1 MAKQNSKSKADRQA
15 AELIAQFCS
24 GYATGDLTVGEADE
38 IFDRL
43 YDLADAALPRLFEL
57 LESADENERHV
68 ALELLRVLDDP
79 RAVPPLRR
87 LLANP
92 DVDDDDKIAIIA
104 ALDELGAP
112 VDEATLYR
120 VVSDPEKLMR
130 DAVNKVL
137 EMAEE
142 PEQAESFLETIM
154 QGTPE
159 MQVAYIG
166 DFLGPLEDRRLLLVL
181 TALLHSEEDEV
192 ILAAVDAIEALK
204 EPGTIPLLEERG
216 RYDPSPLVR
225 HAAGNAALRLQARVG
240 GRLPQGWA
248 EPSPSPLAHCWL
260 SSIDGD
266 GGQVLFVVR
275 QRPDGNLWMLDLMF
289 NDHQG
294 IKDCFSAVTSEDE
307 LQEMIYAFVPIDF
320 VDVGLAQAREE
331 VARAYQV
338 TLDAGRRL
346 PPPLL
351 LWRSWLEGEDPR
363 ELDEF
368 TLPSLAPSRRD
379 ELLAE
384 CEELLILDE
393 FESWFFNPDEV
404 VDFLP
409 RYQELD
415 RENQAEF
422 GEPAYEAL
430 LDEAIEAVI
439 GAEHLYLL
447 PDRLRRQAW
456 LLAQLYEEEYVPLWA
471 LAAADALDEG
481 VLIKHPLLREMMDA
495 SFVNADDV

>member
-1 MAKQNSKSKADRQA
+1 MAKRGAKTDARRQA
-15 AELIAQFCS
+15 ANLIARFRA
-24 GYATGDLTVGEADE
+24 GYASGDMTVGEADE

-43 YDLADAALPRLFEL
+43 YDLVDEALPHLFKL
-57 LESADENERHV
+57 LESADEDERH
-68 ALELLRVLDDP
+68 AAMALLRELDDP

-87 LLANP
+87 LLSAPNLS
-92 DVDDDDKIAIIA
+92 DDDKIAIIA
-104 ALDELGAP
+104 TLGELGAP
-112 VDEATLYR
+112 IDEVTLR
-120 VVSDPEKLMR
+120 RTVSDPEKLMR
-130 DAVNKVL
+130 DAMNQVL
-137 EMAEE
+137 EVVGE
-142 PEQAESFLETIM
+142 PDQAESFLQIVM

-159 MQVAYIG
+159 MQAAYVE
-166 DFLGPLEDRRLLLVL
+166 DFLGSLQDRRLLLLL
-181 TALLHSEEDEV
+181 TALLHSEDDDV
-192 ILAAVDAIEALK
+192 VLAAVDAVEALK

-216 RYDPSPLVR
+216 RYDPSSLVR
-225 HAAGNAALRLQARVG
+225 HAAGNAALRLQARIG
-240 GRLPQGWA
+240 NHPIQPWA
-248 EPSPSPLAHCWL
+248 TPSPLPLTHCWL

-266 GGQVLFVVR
+266 GGQVFFVVR
-275 QRPDGNLWMLDLMF
+275 QQPDGDVWMLDLMF

-294 IKDCFSAVTSEDE
+294 IKDCFSAVTSEGE
-307 LQEMIYAFVPIDF
+307 LQEMMYAFEPIDF
-320 VDVGLAQAREE
+320 VDISLARAREE

-363 ELDEF
+363 QLDEF
-368 TLPSLAPSRRD
+368 ILPSLEPSRRE

-384 CEELLILDE
+384 CEELLGLGE

-404 VDFLP
+404 ADFLP

-430 LDEAIEAVI
+430 LDEAVESVV
-439 GAEHLYLL
+439 GAEHRRLL

-456 LLAQLYEEEYVPLWA
+456 LLAQLYEEEYVSLWA
-471 LAAADALDEG
+471 LVAADAVEES
-481 VLIKHPLLREMMDA
+481 VLVKHPLLRGMMDY
-495 SFVNADDV
+495 SLLNAADL